1 MGPVG
6 KVISIC
12 TGIIRRERPEE
23 KQGILLCHFLYSIS
37 FDPYEQYVGLLYV
50 NSNTNYYVL

>member
-12 TGIIRRERPEE
+12 TGIIRRESPEE
-23 KQGILLCHFLYSIS
+23 KQGALLCHFLYSIS
-37 FDPYEQYVGLLYV
+37 FDPYEQYVVLLYI